1 MANGEVRGIFIA
13 REKRAPMEALQDVLA
28 EQGNGLCNDRY
39 QDGGGS
45 YNQGRP
51 GKRQVTL
58 INAVFFEGSGFD
70 PIESRRN
77 LVVHGVELMDLIG
90 KEFKVGNAFLK
101 GVKYCDPCHIPSKM
115 AGKSHSFREAFFDRG
130 GLVAEV
136 IKTGIIMLGDPVV
149 PPKKNY

>member
-13 REKRAPMEALQDVLA
+13 RERRAPMEALQNVQA
-28 EQGNGLCNDRY
+28 EQGNGLCGDRY
-39 QDGGGS
+39 QNGGGS

-58 INAVFFEGSGFD
+58 INAMFFEGSGFE

-90 KEFKVGNAFLK
+90 KEFRVGNAVLK
-101 GVKYCDPCHIPSKM
+101 GVKYCDPCLVPSRV

-136 IKTGIIMLGDPVV
+136 IKTGVIKVGSAVI
-149 PPKKNY
+149 PPKKDY